1 MTSYFVLSFSV
12 LVGRRSHHASLTKAE
27 RDLKMEKIRSSNHA
41 WKDKSL
47 GSVEASSG
55 IAPGPHKGGL
65 QRPIRTPVA
74 MANMLTHIGLWPT
87 AIKLNP

>member
-1 MTSYFVLSFSV
+1 M
-12 LVGRRSHHASLTKAE
+12 E
-27 RDLKMEKIRSSNHA
+27 RLF
-41 WKDKSL
+41 KSL
-47 GSVEASSG
+47 GSVKASSG